1 MPPTVSP
8 EAESTWV
15 VRGDLA
21 ESLCWTGQSVIVV
34 PDSGWCGGL
43 DSNARAS
50 DLYRYLSAATPPLVD
65 EAHFTGAGVLTGGK
79 LAVRPLYLPAGRG
92 MIL

>member
-15 VRGDLA
+15 VGGDPA
-21 ESLCWTGQSVIVV
+21 ESVCWTGQSGTAV

-43 DSNARAS
+43 YSNARAG
-50 DLYRYLSAATPPLVD
+50 DLYRYRFAAAPPLVD
-65 EAHFTGAGVLTGGK
+65 DAHFTGAGVL
-79 LAVRPLYLPAGRG
+79 P
-92 MIL
+92 